1 MAGTTG
7 DVSRFVCWRK
17 YTPPLHTQAAVVRQV
32 SGDPW
37 RGEGI
42 GTRRS
47 RSSGGGLTTS
57 SRLGLWRKRFFR
69 KRPAR
74 DERACARLIV

>member
-37 RGEGI
+37 RGKVLAPGAV
-42 GTRRS
+42 GVAAVALQHQADLDS
-47 RSSGGGLTTS
+47 GASVSSGNDQRETS
-57 SRLGLWRKRFFR
+57 V
-69 KRPAR
+69 
-74 DERACARLIV
+74 RAHV